1 MSTVAVLGAG
11 GMGAAMVRRLRQQG
25 HDVRIWDR
33 TAEKA
38 EALADT
44 GAQPVPEVGD
54 AVRGADAVLTV
65 LTNGPAVDDVAR
77 QVLPALGS
85 DAVWVQAS
93 TVGAEWADKLRS
105 VADESGARMVDAPVS
120 GSTQPAEQGSLI
132 WLVSG
137 AAEDVER
144 VQPVLDALGTR
155 TQHVGER
162 QEASRL
168 KLAVNVWMTAATV
181 ALADSLSVCDRLG
194 VDRGEFLAALDGGP
208 LNMPYGQQ
216 KAQLMGKRE
225 YPAGFPVELAL
236 KDVDLA
242 REAGATEVPTIEHVA
257 EILHRA
263 VDAGH
268 GRDDLAAVA
277 EVTGSRSS
285 S

>member
-11 GMGAAMVRRLRQQG
+11 GMGAAMVRRLRDQG
-25 HDVRIWDR
+25 HDVVVWDR

-38 EALADT
+38 QALTDSEATTADSP
-44 GAQPVPEVGD
+44 AE
-54 AVRGADAVLTV
+54 AVRDVDVVITM
-65 LTNGPAVDDVAR
+65 LTNGPVVGEVAE
-77 QVLPALGS
+77 QALPAIGA
-85 DAVWVQAS
+85 DTVWVQAS
-93 TVGAEWADKLRS
+93 TVGAEWADKLREQAQDAG
-105 VADESGARMVDAPVS
+105 VRMLDAPVS

-137 AAEDVER
+137 ASEDVDRARPVLEALGSR
-144 VQPVLDALGTR
+144 VQ
-155 TQHVGER
+155 QVGEQ
-162 QEASRL
+162 QEGSRL
-168 KLAVNVWMTAATV
+168 KLAVNVWMTGATV
-181 ALADSLSVCDRLG
+181 ALADSLAVCDRLG
-194 VDRGEFLAALDGGP
+194 VSREEFLAALDGGP

-216 KAQLMGKRE
+216 KAQLMDKRE

-242 REAGATEVPTIEHVA
+242 REGGATDIPTIEHVA
-257 EILHRA
+257 EILHKA

-277 EVTGSRSS
+277 EVTGSSS

>member
-11 GMGAAMVRRLRQQG
+11 GMGAAMVRRLRDQG
-25 HDVRIWDR
+25 HDVVIWDR
-33 TAEKA
+33 TPEKA
-38 EALADT
+38 QSLTDT
-44 GAQPVPEVGD
+44 GAAAAGSIAEAASKAEV
-54 AVRGADAVLTV
+54 LITM
-65 LTNGPAVDDVAR
+65 LTNGQVVSEVAE
-77 QVLPALGS
+77 QALPALSG

-93 TVGAEWADKLRS
+93 TVGAEWADKLRAQAKAAG
-105 VADESGARMVDAPVS
+105 VRMLDAPVS

-137 AAEDVER
+137 AAEDIDRARPVLEALGSR
-144 VQPVLDALGTR
+144 VQ
-155 TQHVGER
+155 QVGEQ

-181 ALADSLSVCDRLG
+181 ALADSLSTCDRLG
-194 VDRGEFLAALDGGP
+194 VDREQFLAALDGGP

-216 KAQLMGKRE
+216 KAQLMDKRE

-242 REAGATEVPTIEHVA
+242 REAGAADVPTIEHVV
-257 EILHRA
+257 EILHKA

-268 GRDDLAAVA
+268 ARDDLAAVA
-277 EVTGSRSS
+277 EVVG
-285 S
+285 

>member
-1 MSTVAVLGAG
+1 MTTVAVLGAG
-11 GMGAAMVRRLRQQG
+11 GMGAAMVRRLRNQDQ
-25 HDVRIWDR
+25 DVVVWDR
-33 TAEKA
+33 TTEKA
-38 EALADT
+38 QALTDT
-44 GAQPVPEVGD
+44 GARAATSITE
-54 AVRGADAVLTV
+54 AVSGADVLITM
-65 LTNGPAVDDVAR
+65 LTNGSAVSEVAE
-77 QVLPALGS
+77 QALPSLGR

-93 TVGAEWADKLRS
+93 TVGAEWADKLRGQ
-105 VADESGARMVDAPVS
+105 AKDRGARMLDAPVS

-137 AAEDVER
+137 AAEDLDR
-144 VQPVLDALGTR
+144 ARPVLDALGSR
-155 TQHVGER
+155 VQQVGEQ

-194 VDRGEFLAALDGGP
+194 VDREQFLAALDGGP

-216 KAQLMGKRE
+216 KAALMDKRD

-242 REAGATEVPTIEHVA
+242 REAGATDVPTIEHVR

-277 EVTGSRSS
+277 EVTG
-285 S
+285 